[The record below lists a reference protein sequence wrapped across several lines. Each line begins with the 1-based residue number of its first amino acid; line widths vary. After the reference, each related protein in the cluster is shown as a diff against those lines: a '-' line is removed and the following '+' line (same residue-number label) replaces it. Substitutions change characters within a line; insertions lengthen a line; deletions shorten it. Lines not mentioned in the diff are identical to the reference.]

1 MKMLMMQVW
10 TLFFR
15 NTKTTAKKRTGKIFP
30 HFLFRTNIIFPKFS
44 PSVIGGFGKDDS
56 GLRGHYSMACLRK
69 EEIGDEPDI
78 QLLGNETRLEGK
90 VWLSQ

>member
-1 MKMLMMQVW
+1 
-10 TLFFR
+10 
-15 NTKTTAKKRTGKIFP
+15 
-30 HFLFRTNIIFPKFS
+30 
-44 PSVIGGFGKDDS
+44 VIGGFGKDDS